1 MMHMSSMMPTQL
13 KEPYFSEALLKTSVG
28 KGRGR
33 FPSDDFSTDVS
44 TAAPSPEAS
53 PIFGPEQQT
62 PLCGPA
68 GLLLDELDALELPE
82 AESLSCEEFDDE
94 REAEFQ
100 LIGFDDDKEDCSTI
114 CEAPSHN
121 GTFVD
126 EISDDE
132 EAVEDEL
139 LSLLEELSALRADSQ
154 QLFQVPE
161 RRLQK
166 IPYPQLESGF
176 LPAELMLT
184 KSWLIHA
191 GHAETGQWAYA
202 MAPRPCHVDMEPLN
216 ICLGPC
222 GATLEVACGWSEE
235 CWADA
240 EKKMASK
247 AKEVFR
253 RGRGRSR
260 SPAMLVMEDLQ
271 ASAVRGRSR

>member
-1 MMHMSSMMPTQL
+1 L
-13 KEPYFSEALLKTSVG
+13 FL
-28 KGRGR
+28 
-33 FPSDDFSTDVS
+33 DD
-44 TAAPSPEAS
+44 
-53 PIFGPEQQT
+53 
-62 PLCGPA
+62 
-68 GLLLDELDALELPE
+68 LDALELPE
-82 AESLSCEEFDDE
+82 AESLSCEEFDDD

-121 GTFVD
+121 CTFFD

-132 EAVEDEL
+132 EGVEDEL
-139 LSLLEELSALRADSQ
+139 LTLLEELSALRADSQ

-184 KSWLIHA
+184 KSWLSHA
-191 GHAETGQWAYA
+191 GHAATGQWAAA
-202 MAPRPCHVDMEPLN
+202 MAPRPCHMDMEPLN

-235 CWADA
+235 CCADA
-240 EKKMASK
+240 ERKLVSK

-260 SPAMLVMEDLQ
+260 SPAILVLEDLQ